1 MTHRHR
7 PFPRKV
13 LSSSAPS
20 QTLHSDRPPTSISFT
35 NGASTAPFLKHRRPR
50 LPQFKS
56 PGSALP
62 LNSPA
67 RQRSLHKWRHHDAL
81 LGVTSQRHL
90 PRTGGCQSLDPNRPG
105 ALPFTTSLGGFQPEV
120 PPLAKPWSIT
130 CISLC
135 HFIFPSFLL
144 RRRALLFGGAEKPRA
159 RKPSAWV
166 MEEEEI
172 SMQALA
178 DKEEDAHP
186 DDGAIEIDSDEEY
199 Q

>member
-1 MTHRHR
+1 MTPPKQAFRPLLSSNHPLQFTTAPMTHRHR

-105 ALPFTTSLGGFQPEV
+105 ALPFTTGAAHFTATSQ
-120 PPLAKPWSIT
+120 PPLLFKCTRQPVCRSAAAPCAALTAQLLAPAKCTPRSR
-130 CISLC
+130 
-135 HFIFPSFLL
+135 LL
-144 RRRALLFGGAEKPRA
+144 PPAPAAPRSC
-159 RKPSAWV
+159 R
-166 MEEEEI
+166 
-172 SMQALA
+172 
-178 DKEEDAHP
+178 
-186 DDGAIEIDSDEEY
+186 
-199 Q
+199 